1 MPVDTSILAP
11 PMQEEPQRGG
21 MGPGVIEG
29 LKSAIAWLQK
39 QGLEIEDIIQAIMK
53 LAGTMGLDISEE
65 QMMALIEQTGGQGA
79 APMGQQ
85 PEMGVPMGSQLG
97 MGAPMEE

>member
-79 APMGQQ
+79 APMS
-85 PEMGVPMGSQLG
+85 PEMGAPMGSQLG